1 MKRLAVALVLAVTLG
16 PAGSVA
22 AAPTSSVRL
31 SVGDAVDVVNT
42 KIACYAIKS
51 NGKVGM
57 ACALLKGSKPQTA
70 SYGVGLAAD
79 GTAVV
84 TKVRRDGSGT
94 KVFNRRLQS
103 HARVYRA
110 HVGDLFGLQLTKRVS
125 IGCRVIRVT
134 SSVVQPLYRGLK
146 VSCWRAT
153 ATAPLPQTYG
163 VSISDKFAGV
173 FRFDSKG
180 RVTTWGWMRKQP
192 R

>member
-1 MKRLAVALVLAVTLG
+1 MKRLIVVLVLVVVLG
-16 PAGSVA
+16 TTGRVA
-22 AAPTSSVRL
+22 AAPSSAIKL
-31 SVGDAVDVVNT
+31 SVGDAVDVLNT
-42 KIACYAIKS
+42 NVACYALKS

-57 ACALLKGSKPQTA
+57 ACALLRRSNPITG
-70 SYGVGLAAD
+70 SYGVALAAD

-84 TKVRRDGSGT
+84 TKVKPGGSGQ
-94 KVFNRRLQS
+94 KVFERRLQS
-103 HARVYRA
+103 HARLYRA
-110 HVGDLFGLQLTKRVS
+110 AVGDLFGLQLSSRVS

-134 SSVVQPLYRGLK
+134 SSLVQPLYRGLK

-153 ATAPLPQTYG
+153 SAAPLPRTYG

-180 RVTTWGWMRKQP
+180 RVTTWGWVRKQP